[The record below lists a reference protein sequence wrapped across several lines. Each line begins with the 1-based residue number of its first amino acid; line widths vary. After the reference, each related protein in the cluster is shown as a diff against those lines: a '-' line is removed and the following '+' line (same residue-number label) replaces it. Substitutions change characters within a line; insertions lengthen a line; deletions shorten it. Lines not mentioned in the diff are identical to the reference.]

1 MKVINLNDLE
11 AHVDW
16 FGVKSKVEV
25 AVLDPLP
32 RDAPACPGG
41 GMAMLYFT
49 MEPHEEFP
57 EHLHPNSRIILI
69 WKGSG
74 SARVDGKEFPL
85 KELDCFSMQP
95 QASHT
100 FRAGAQGLSI
110 ISVHSTSIPP
120 EDEAFMELSPAVQTA

>member
-1 MKVINLNDLE
+1 MKVMNLNDLE

-25 AVLDPLP
+25 EVLDPLP
-32 RDAPACPGG
+32 RDAPECPGG

-49 MEPHEEFP
+49 MEPGEAFP

-74 SARVDGKEFPL
+74 SAKVGDQEFAV
-85 KELDCFSMQP
+85 KELDCFAMPPRSP
-95 QASHT
+95 HT
-100 FRAGAQGLSI
+100 FRAGDAGLSI
-110 ISVHSTSIPP
+110 ISIHSTFIPP
-120 EDEAFMELSPAVQTA
+120 EAEEFMELAPPAVS